1 LSVLEQQELQGLVR
15 AKAHW
20 AWAWAENIGAV
31 LRTDKVS
38 ASPGQPRQSRG
49 GNGFFNSP
57 RLRKYL
63 VASFALLARSSVNP
77 SPSAAGCQRCWLGQD
92 SYSLRPKIIA
102 LVDFCDSHLTI
113 RLI

>member
-1 LSVLEQQELQGLVR
+1 MR

-77 SPSAAGCQRCWLGQD
+77 VALGGWAKTATSSVVVTVLQ
-92 SYSLRPKIIA
+92 
-102 LVDFCDSHLTI
+102 
-113 RLI
+113 